1 MEKWEEQIKLAH
13 QGDVTA
19 REQMILDNI
28 PLVWSMVARFRYANR
43 DREELFQNGMLGLM
57 QAVDRFDTGFGVQFS
72 TYAVPVIMGEIR
84 RFLRDDTPVKVTRSI
99 VENRKKIQMVQ
110 EKCPGISLGEIAKK
124 SDLSVEDVVLALES
138 EQPVSSIYESVYDS
152 GESQVLLVD
161 KLEQQEKNIEEQVME
176 KELLTQAFS
185 KLDDRERKMIG
196 VRFFEN
202 KNQTQIGE
210 MLNMSHVQISRW
222 EKKVLIKMR
231 QVVK

>member
-138 EQPVSSIYESVYDS
+138 ESVYDS

-185 KLDDRERKMIG
+185 KLDDRERKMIEM
-196 VRFFEN
+196 RFFEN
-202 KNQTQIGE
+202 KTQTQVGE
-210 MLNMSHVQISRW
+210 ILNMSQVQISRW

-231 QVVK
+231 QVVE